1 MPRRK
6 ISCFL
11 IVCNEVDRIE
21 ASIKPLAGWVDQ
33 LIVLD
38 SGSTDGTVEIAEKY
52 ADKVYQTDWPGYG
65 PQRNRALGYCEHDWV
80 MNIDA
85 DEVVTEAL
93 KSEIDIEMSNPDLNV
108 TMLEI
113 PWHTYL
119 FGKPLKR
126 GRYSSP
132 QGKIF
137 LKTGANFK
145 DRSVHESLEMPVKTI
160 KVLNTPLLHYSWRD
174 YYHAQEKH
182 LKYAVLGAQEK
193 FKKGKTTSLSF
204 AVLRFFMDFLQQYI
218 FRLGFLDGKRGFLM
232 AIILGQYAFHKY
244 AALWALN
251 QQDTDLKE

>member
-1 MPRRK
+1 MNRKK
-6 ISCFL
+6 ISCFI
-11 IVCNEVDRIE
+11 IVCNEADRIE
-21 ASIKPLAGWVDQ
+21 SCLKPLQGWVDQ

-38 SGSTDGTVEIAEKY
+38 SGSTDNTVEIAEKY
-52 ADKVYQTDWPGYG
+52 ADKVYQTDWPGFG
-65 PQRNRALGYCEHDWV
+65 PQRNRALGYCQYDWV

-85 DEVVTEAL
+85 DEIVSEAL
-93 KSEIDIEMSNPDLNV
+93 KQEIDDTLSHDIGDV

-126 GRYSSP
+126 GRYASP

-137 LKTGANFK
+137 LKAGANFK
-145 DRSVHESLEMPVKTI
+145 DRSVHESLEMPIKKI
-160 KVLNTPLLHYSWRD
+160 KVLNNALAHYSWRD

-182 LKYAVLGAQEK
+182 LKYGVLGAQEK
-193 FKKGKTTSLSF
+193 RKKGKKSSLSF
-204 AVLRFFMDFLQQYI
+204 AVLRFFVDFTQQYI

-244 AALWALN
+244 AALWSIE
-251 QQDTDLKE
+251 QQEKHP

>member
-1 MPRRK
+1 MQRRK

-11 IVCNEVDRIE
+11 IVCNEADRIE
-21 ASIKPLAGWVDQ
+21 AALKPLAGWVDQ

-38 SGSTDGTVEIAEKY
+38 SGSTDGTVDICEKY
-52 ADKVYQTDWPGYG
+52 ADKVYQTDWPGFG
-65 PQRNRALGYCEHDWV
+65 PQRNRALSYCEHDWV

-93 KSEIDIEMSNPDLNV
+93 KNEIDQVMSQPDLDA
-108 TMLEI
+108 TILEI

-119 FGKPLKR
+119 FGKPLKH

-137 LKTGANFK
+137 LKEGANFK
-145 DRSVHESLEMPVKTI
+145 DRSVHETLEMPVKKI
-160 KVLNTPLLHYSWRD
+160 KVLKTALLHYSWRD

-193 FKKGKTTSLSF
+193 AKKNKRTSLSY
-204 AVLRFFMDFLQQYI
+204 AALRFFVDFTQQYI

-232 AIILGQYAFHKY
+232 AMILGQYAFHKY
-244 AALWALN
+244 AALWSIN
-251 QQDTDLKE
+251 QQQSSKE

>member
-1 MPRRK
+1 MKRKK

-11 IVCNEVDRIE
+11 IVCNEADRIE
-21 ASIKPLAGWVDQ
+21 ASLKPLHGWADQ

-38 SGSTDGTVEIAEKY
+38 SGSTDGTIAIAQKY
-52 ADKVYQTDWPGYG
+52 ADRVYQTDWPGFG
-65 PQRNRALGYCEHDWV
+65 PQRNRALGYCDHDWV

-85 DEVVTEAL
+85 DEVVSEEL
-93 KSEIDIEMSNPDLNV
+93 KKEIDTVMSQQDDDF

-119 FGKPLKR
+119 FGKPLTH

-137 LKTGANFK
+137 LKEGAKFK
-145 DRSVHESLEMPVKTI
+145 NRSVHESLEMPTKKI
-160 KVLNTPLLHYSWRD
+160 KVLKSALSHFSWRD

-182 LKYAVLGAQEK
+182 LKYGVLGAQEK
-193 FKKGKTTSLSF
+193 RKKGKKASLTF
-204 AVLRFFMDFLQQYI
+204 AVLRFFVDFIQQYI

-244 AALWALN
+244 AALWSIE
-251 QQDTDLKE
+251 QQEKHP

>member
-1 MPRRK
+1 MQRRK

-11 IVCNEVDRIE
+11 IVCNEADRIE
-21 ASIKPLAGWVDQ
+21 AALKPLAGWVDQ

-38 SGSTDGTVEIAEKY
+38 SGSTDGTVDIASKY
-52 ADKVYQTDWPGYG
+52 ADKVFQTDWPGFG

-93 KSEIDIEMSNPDLNV
+93 KAEIDAVMSMPELDA

-119 FGKPLKR
+119 FGKPLKH

-137 LKTGANFK
+137 LKEGANFK
-145 DRSVHESLEMPVKTI
+145 DRSVHESLEMPVKKI
-160 KVLNTPLLHYSWRD
+160 KVLKTALLHYSWRD

-182 LKYAVLGAQEK
+182 LKYGVLGAQEK
-193 FKKGKTTSLSF
+193 AKKNKRTSLTY
-204 AVLRFFMDFLQQYI
+204 AVLRFFVDFIQQYI

-232 AIILGQYAFHKY
+232 ALILGQYAFHKY
-244 AALWALN
+244 AALWSIN
-251 QQDTDLKE
+251 QQPPEE